1 MQSASSTFPLLFKNL
16 PSGHNSHVLER
27 VAPLSSDHL
36 PLSHCLHEYVH
47 ALNDGADV
55 VPADVVTESLIA
67 RSAIFTLHPSSV
79 PYVPA
84 EQTIQSLLLVA
95 PLAGEYFPA
104 ELCVEEDRVVNTREA
119 ILLKVCK
126 EGKTIKKIRK

>member
-16 PSGHNSHVLER
+16 PSGHSSHVLER

-47 ALNDGADV
+47 DLNGTDV
-55 VPADVVTESLIA
+55 VPIESSIA

-84 EQTIQSLLLVA
+84 VQTIQSLLLVA

-104 ELCVEEDRVVNTREA
+104 ELCGV
-119 ILLKVCK
+119 IPC
-126 EGKTIKKIRK
+126 G